1 MRWDNLRL
9 DSDGETTSP
18 DGAGQVPMFERGAV
32 VRTFDTPGFRGMT
45 FYEVQAKSI
54 VSHVPEASRMPFRWT
69 INPYRG
75 CQHACTYCFARNTH
89 TYLDLDAGA
98 DFDSKEIGRAHV

>member
-9 DSDGETTSP
+9 DSADDG
-18 DGAGQVPMFERGAV
+18 DQGQVPMFARDAV

-45 FYEVQAKSI
+45 FYEVHAKSI
-54 VSHVPEASRMPFRWT
+54 VSHVPESSRMSFRWT

-75 CQHACTYCFARNTH
+75 CQHSCVYCC
-89 TYLDLDAGA
+89 L
-98 DFDSKEIGRAHV
+98 GRYTNPDGRWDD